1 MESNGYKKIT
11 LRLPGELDMLGVV
24 DKVIEGITSNMAF
37 EEDDRDAVAISVIEA
52 CSNAIQ
58 HGRASED
65 PGAELDVVFQVHD
78 QQLVVLVHD
87 NGPGFEP
94 DLDSTSPPDLLSPR
108 GRGIFIMRSMMDDV
122 VFDFSNGTLVK
133 LTKNVSKPE
142 LEDASS

>member
-1 MESNGYKKIT
+1 VESNGIKKIT

-58 HGRASED
+58 HGRASETPD
-65 PGAELDVVFQVHD
+65 AELDVVFHVYD
-78 QQLVVLVHD
+78 EQLVILVHD

-94 DLDSTSPPDLLSPR
+94 DLDATSAPDLLSPR

-122 VFDFSNGTLVK
+122 VFDFSNGTMVK
-133 LTKNVSKPE
+133 LTKKVSKAE
-142 LEDASS
+142 VEDASC